1 MNVHKRSVPVW
12 GLAGVLLCALLIA
25 WGIESKGKKTS
36 VVLAQQET
44 WATPEA
50 QRLGVRMLETRDPS
64 GSPAYPVAPGDLLF
78 FTNAGTSYGAKN
90 PKNSVVVIN
99 ARTKQPI
106 AMSDL
111 DPVYTAKFASHGI
124 AVSQDGKYVYLPSI
138 SSIAGPEGKTPD
150 TTLVLDARTLK
161 IYQII
166 ATGGPPH
173 HAKVFSDGAGRPR
186 VLVEHFNWSNPSATG
201 KGFFVLDPTDNNKV
215 VAGMSSADIHG
226 IAYSGFTTPDGKYLY
241 YSMPPANRN
250 EVGRD
255 IDGWMAKIDTA
266 SWKVVQSLP
275 LKHYPIWTVFSDD
288 GKWAWVTNY
297 LGVRP
302 RNVLRTMG
310 VRLLRS
316 DLR

>member
-1 MNVHKRSVPVW
+1 MSVYKRSLRVW
-12 GLAGVLLCALLIA
+12 GLAGLLVCAWLIA
-25 WGIESKGKKTS
+25 WGIESRGKKTS

-124 AVSQDGKYVYLPSI
+124 AVSQDGKYIYLPSI
-138 SSIAGPEGKTPD
+138 ARIAGPEGKTPD
-150 TTLVLDARTLK
+150 TTLILDARTLK
-161 IYQII
+161 INQIL

-173 HAKVFSDGAGRPR
+173 R
-186 VLVEHFNWSNPSATG
+186 
-201 KGFFVLDPTDNNKV
+201 
-215 VAGMSSADIHG
+215 
-226 IAYSGFTTPDGKYLY
+226 
-241 YSMPPANRN
+241 
-250 EVGRD
+250 
-255 IDGWMAKIDTA
+255 
-266 SWKVVQSLP
+266 QS
-275 LKHYPIWTVFSDD
+275 I
-288 GKWAWVTNY
+288 
-297 LGVRP
+297 
-302 RNVLRTMG
+302 
-310 VRLLRS
+310 
-316 DLR
+316 